1 MGTLK
6 GKVKLDVE
14 YVMYE
19 LSLFR
24 RNNLVKLK
32 KTLWIIG
39 LLFMLLYSV
48 YIAGYSTSPIF
59 KYALLIGVLFW
70 TIELLIEIIEYL
82 ISLFRKIQKKNH

>member
-1 MGTLK
+1 MIK
-6 GKVKLDVE
+6 
-14 YVMYE
+14 
-19 LSLFR
+19 F
-24 RNNLVKLK
+24 K

-39 LLFMLLYSV
+39 FLFMLLYGV
-48 YIAGYSTSPIF
+48 YISEYSTAPIF